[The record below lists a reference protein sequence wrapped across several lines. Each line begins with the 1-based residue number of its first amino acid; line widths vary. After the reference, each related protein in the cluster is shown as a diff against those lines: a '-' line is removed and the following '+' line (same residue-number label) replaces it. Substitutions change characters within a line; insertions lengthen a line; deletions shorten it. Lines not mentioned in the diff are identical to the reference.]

1 MLVSWLQRLSLLDYP
16 GKVAC
21 VVFTLGC
28 NLRCGFCQNSEFV
41 LPEKIAHIKDGLKQT
56 EEFFDFLK
64 IRQWILD
71 WVSVCGGE
79 PTIHTDLPNFLTR
92 IKSLGFKV
100 KLDTNGRNPKMLQ
113 ELISRGL
120 VDYVAMDI
128 KHTWGKYASIVGKN
142 EDIAPYKES
151 VRIIMQ
157 QAPEYE
163 FRTTVIGGDIQSMI
177 LRRLLGVL
185 MEPNT
190 IISSHIEVVMFLIQI
205 SLENL
210 HIYLNSKRWKR
221 ECCLMFKNVS
231 FESSPIGINPW

>member
-163 FRTTVIGGDIQSMI
+163 FRTTVIGGRHSVNDIEEIARSIDGAKHYYLQPYRSGDVLDSDFLGKPPHISELEAMKK
-177 LRRLLGVL
+177 GVL
-185 MEPNT
+185 PYVQEC
-190 IISSHIEVVMFLIQI
+190 II
-205 SLENL
+205 
-210 HIYLNSKRWKR
+210 R
-221 ECCLMFKNVS
+221 E
-231 FESSPIGINPW
+231 